1 MRVVITGGCGFLG
14 QRVALQL
21 LARSDVDEL
30 VLFDNAPPALPLS
43 ENKKL
48 TIVTGDIADREA
60 VRRVISTG
68 THSVF
73 HLAAAVSGQAEAD
86 TDLGYPVNLDGTRAV
101 LEACRML
108 GTRPRVV
115 FASSL
120 AVYGGALSP
129 AVGGD
134 TPLTPQ
140 TSYGTPK
147 AIGGLVV
154 NGYRREGFVD
164 GRAGP
169 VPTHLL

>member
-21 LARSDVDEL
+21 LARSEADEL
-30 VLFDNAPPALPLS
+30 VLFANAPPALPLS
-43 ENKKL
+43 ETKKL

-73 HLAAAVSGQAEAD
+73 HLAAVVSGQAEAD
-86 TDLGYPVNLDGTRAV
+86 TDLGYRVNLDGTCAV
-101 LEACRML
+101 LDACRML

-120 AVYGGALSP
+120 AVYGGALPP
-129 AVGGD
+129 AVGGG
-134 TPLTPQ
+134 TPPHPQASFGPPHATGHFVVNPLTP
-140 TSYGTPK
+140 TEFLP
-147 AIGGLVV
+147 
-154 NGYRREGFVD
+154 
-164 GRAGP
+164 
-169 VPTHLL
+169 